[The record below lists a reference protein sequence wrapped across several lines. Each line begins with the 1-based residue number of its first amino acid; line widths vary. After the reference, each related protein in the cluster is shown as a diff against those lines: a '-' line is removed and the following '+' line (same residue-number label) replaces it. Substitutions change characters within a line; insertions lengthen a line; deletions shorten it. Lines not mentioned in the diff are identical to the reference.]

1 MESVLASGRMIL
13 GTRKS
18 MSLWFSGA
26 VGLIAAFA
34 YYLSVPPAYEYQTD
48 VFVGEY
54 ASDDGFQSFEPVSAT
69 ESFILDKLLVARTTP
84 ELRGVGVEQARTAAI
99 ITVVEAGKTI
109 RIHSVSAEDGI
120 DRVKAVHRFVA
131 DGILARLKPR
141 AAYMKARLENRLSAA
156 EQGLRVV
163 SNSLATFS
171 EIVVEAKDSESKTM
185 EQASKL
191 ADQIGGVERPV
202 ASSSAQVA
210 GAREGMGN
218 DATDVSIRGQLSM
231 YKKLGLA
238 DIPFLRADSARTVL
252 ALRQTAVQS
261 QQTISELTNQIA
273 VFQEPAVTEFVSRS
287 ASPRR
292 PVLGFLLIGL
302 VVGFATYYAMRAIFK
317 GKPGWRSDAR
327 PAS

>member
-1 MESVLASGRMIL
+1 MIL

-18 MSLWFSGA
+18 MSLWFAGA
-26 VGLIAAFA
+26 VGLIAAFL

-54 ASDDGFQSFEPVSAT
+54 ASVDGFQSFEPVSVT
-69 ESFILDKLLVARTTP
+69 ELFVFDKLLVARTTP
-84 ELRGVGVEQARTAAI
+84 ELRRLGVEQARTGAI

-109 RIHSVSAEDGI
+109 RISSVSAEDGI
-120 DRVKAVHRFVA
+120 DRVKAVHRFIA

-141 AAYMKARLENRLSAA
+141 AAYMKAQLENRLSAA
-156 EQGLRVV
+156 EQGLKVV

-171 EIVVEAKDSESKTM
+171 EIVADAKDSELKTM

-191 ADQIGGVERPV
+191 ADQIAGVERSV
-202 ASSSAQVA
+202 ASPSAQVA
-210 GAREGMGN
+210 GAGEGTGN
-218 DATDVSIRGQLSM
+218 DAIDVSIRGQLSV

-273 VFQEPAVTEFVSRS
+273 VFQEPAVTQFVSRS
-287 ASPRR
+287 VSPRR
-292 PVLGFLLIGL
+292 PGLGLL
-302 VVGFATYYAMRAIFK
+302 VVALVAGLATYHAMRAILK
-317 GKPGWRSDAR
+317 GKSGWRSDAR
-327 PAS
+327 SAS